1 MPRSK
6 PSKVEEI
13 RITLGTKERMLL
25 EELSTS
31 YRIEAITGKDSIVET
46 LSDGTKIVG
55 MLGTIGLILELLGIT
70 DVVNIDNDLQA
81 KGQEIK
87 EKIKENAKQAAVEN
101 ADRRLNVEAIIKTI
115 LTPGFT
121 PFRIAD
127 FGLDEIRDSAEE
139 TRDDLF
145 KGRILWLV
153 KLTVPSQTRLIRS
166 GKLYCFVFLS
176 SVGALSLLIWILLAW
191 PEYSS

>member
-13 RITLGTKERMLL
+13 RITLRTKERILL

-127 FGLDEIRDSAEE
+127 FGLDVIRDTAEE

-145 KGRILWLV
+145 
-153 KLTVPSQTRLIRS
+153 
-166 GKLYCFVFLS
+166 
-176 SVGALSLLIWILLAW
+176 
-191 PEYSS
+191 

>member
-31 YRIEAITGKDSIVET
+31 YRIEAITGKDSIGET

-70 DVVNIDNDLQA
+70 DVVNIDDDLQA

-127 FGLDEIRDSAEE
+127 FGLDVIRDTAEE
-139 TRDDLF
+139 SRDDLF
-145 KGRILWLV
+145 
-153 KLTVPSQTRLIRS
+153 
-166 GKLYCFVFLS
+166 
-176 SVGALSLLIWILLAW
+176 
-191 PEYSS
+191 

>member
-101 ADRRLNVEAIIKTI
+101 ADKRLNVEAIIKTI

-127 FGLDEIRDSAEE
+127 FGLDVIRDTAEE

-145 KGRILWLV
+145 
-153 KLTVPSQTRLIRS
+153 
-166 GKLYCFVFLS
+166 
-176 SVGALSLLIWILLAW
+176 
-191 PEYSS
+191 

>member
-101 ADRRLNVEAIIKTI
+101 ADRRLNGEAIIKTI

-127 FGLDEIRDSAEE
+127 FGLDVIRDTAEE

-145 KGRILWLV
+145 
-153 KLTVPSQTRLIRS
+153 
-166 GKLYCFVFLS
+166 
-176 SVGALSLLIWILLAW
+176 
-191 PEYSS
+191 

>member
-1 MPRSK
+1 
-6 PSKVEEI
+6 
-13 RITLGTKERMLL
+13 
-25 EELSTS
+25 
-31 YRIEAITGKDSIVET
+31 
-46 LSDGTKIVG
+46 

-87 EKIKENAKQAAVEN
+87 EKIKENAKQAAIEN

-127 FGLDEIRDSAEE
+127 FGLDVIRDTAEE

-145 KGRILWLV
+145 
-153 KLTVPSQTRLIRS
+153 
-166 GKLYCFVFLS
+166 
-176 SVGALSLLIWILLAW
+176 
-191 PEYSS
+191 

>member
-127 FGLDEIRDSAEE
+127 FGLDVIRDTAEE

-145 KGRILWLV
+145 
-153 KLTVPSQTRLIRS
+153 
-166 GKLYCFVFLS
+166 
-176 SVGALSLLIWILLAW
+176 
-191 PEYSS
+191 

>member
-46 LSDGTKIVG
+46 LSDGTKVLG
-55 MLGTIGLILELLGIT
+55 MLGTIGLVLELLGIT
-70 DVVNIDNDLQA
+70 DVVNIDDDLQA

-87 EKIKENAKQAAVEN
+87 KKIKENAKQAAVEN
-101 ADRRLNVEAIIKTI
+101 ADSRLNVEAVLKSIF
-115 LTPGFT
+115 TPGFT

-127 FGLDEIRDSAEE
+127 FAFDVAADTARE
-139 TRDDLF
+139 TVDDL
-145 KGRILWLV
+145 I
-153 KLTVPSQTRLIRS
+153 
-166 GKLYCFVFLS
+166 
-176 SVGALSLLIWILLAW
+176 
-191 PEYSS
+191 